1 RTGQRETGGG
11 SSRHTARDPRESPR
25 VQRAH
30 LGHEAG
36 ASFSL
41 HGRIYA
47 SDVGDRR
54 QGGSAVGPAPKGEIS
69 APSERSRTS
78 LPQRV
83 LPQRIRSP
91 WAPGGA
97 RSKSRDRRPG
107 LRAGQ
112 PRAGQP
118 RAAGARSSARPWAPP
133 GTTRPARPPRPA
145 RAPRRNVVGSPP

>member
-1 RTGQRETGGG
+1 DQLAEGVPAPLGILRLGPDGIFEVLVPGDAALDSLGGRGEGQCRDSEGSPEDPTAQTETRDG
-11 SSRHTARDPRESPR
+11 STLHTARDPSASPR

-30 LGHEAG
+30 FGHEEG

-91 WAPGGA
+91 WAP
-97 RSKSRDRRPG
+97 
-107 LRAGQ
+107 
-112 PRAGQP
+112 
-118 RAAGARSSARPWAPP
+118 
-133 GTTRPARPPRPA
+133 
-145 RAPRRNVVGSPP
+145 